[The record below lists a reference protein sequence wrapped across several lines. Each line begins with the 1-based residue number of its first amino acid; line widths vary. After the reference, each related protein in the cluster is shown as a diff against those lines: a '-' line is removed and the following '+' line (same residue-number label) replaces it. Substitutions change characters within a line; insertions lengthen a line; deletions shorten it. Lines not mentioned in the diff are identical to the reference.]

1 MQQNMTEMNDEK
13 PPCKLLGED
22 GNVFAII
29 GKVSKTL
36 KRAGQDDKERE
47 FRDKAFAAHSYDE
60 VLNLLEDYVE
70 VE

>member
-1 MQQNMTEMNDEK
+1 MK
-13 PPCKLLGED
+13 KLKCILSNSD

-36 KRAGQDDKERE
+36 KSSGLNEEAKEM
-47 FRDKAFAAHSYDE
+47 RDRCFSAVSYDE
-60 VLNLLEDYVE
+60 VLQIIQEYVE